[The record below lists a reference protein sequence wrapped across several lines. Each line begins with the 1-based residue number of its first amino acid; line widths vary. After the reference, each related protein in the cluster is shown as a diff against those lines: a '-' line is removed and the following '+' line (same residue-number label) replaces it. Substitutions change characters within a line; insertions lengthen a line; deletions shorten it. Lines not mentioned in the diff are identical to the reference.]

1 MRDAEMIAESLRRIA
16 ERGVLPGQ
24 KYRHYTTNDVYV
36 VIAVG
41 LNEPDLEP
49 LVHYRVADD
58 EYATIWTR
66 HLDIFCGRARQGD
79 NFVPRFERVE

>member
-1 MRDAEMIAESLRRIA
+1 MRDNEMMAESLRRIT

-24 KYRHYTTNDVYV
+24 KYKHYNTNDVYV
-36 VIAVG
+36 VVAVG

-49 LVHYRVADD
+49 LVHYRIAAD

-79 NFVPRFERVE
+79 VFVSRYERVE